1 MILKKKAVYRFC
13 YLPELAHVLSSGTL
27 GIRRTFAAA
36 MPNFTM
42 STSHR
47 IIRFYY
53 KYVNEQLDC

>member
-13 YLPELAHVLSSGTL
+13 LLELAHVLSSGTL
-27 GIRRTFAAA
+27 GIRTFAAA